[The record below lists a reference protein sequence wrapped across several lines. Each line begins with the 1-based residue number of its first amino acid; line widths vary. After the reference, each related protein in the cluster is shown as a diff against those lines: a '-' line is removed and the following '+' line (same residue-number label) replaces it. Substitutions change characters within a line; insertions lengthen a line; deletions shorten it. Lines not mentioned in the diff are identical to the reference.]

1 MRLTTLA
8 VAKLIS
14 KTRPVKS
21 ILAFAE
27 TIASH
32 EELRRA
38 VRRREEMTRSLL
50 LDTKSSSRKDRGR
63 HGLARALLY
72 SDSYG
77 ARRALNGTYRVFMR
91 WLKVQDHR

>member
-32 EELRRA
+32 KELRRA
-38 VRRREEMTRSLL
+38 VAEEERAPKSF
-50 LDTKSSSRKDRGR
+50 LDTKSSSRKDRGGY
-63 HGLARALLY
+63 GLARALLC

-77 ARRALNGTYRVFMR
+77 S
-91 WLKVQDHR
+91 